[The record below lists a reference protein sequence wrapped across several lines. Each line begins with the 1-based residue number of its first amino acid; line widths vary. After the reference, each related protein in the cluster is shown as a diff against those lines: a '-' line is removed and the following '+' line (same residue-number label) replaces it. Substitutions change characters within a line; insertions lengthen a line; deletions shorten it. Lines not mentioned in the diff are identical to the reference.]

1 MKKNI
6 SVNLFGVIYPI
17 DEDAYQLLDC
27 YLSNIR
33 SYFSRQ
39 EDGAEIA
46 DDIEARV
53 GELMSELSDG
63 GQKPVT
69 VEMVRTIVERIGEPE
84 ILCDRDL

>member
-27 YLSNIR
+27 YLTNIR

-39 EDGAEIA
+39 EDG
-46 DDIEARV
+46 
-53 GELMSELSDG
+53 
-63 GQKPVT
+63 
-69 VEMVRTIVERIGEPE
+69 VRLPMI
-84 ILCDRDL
+84 